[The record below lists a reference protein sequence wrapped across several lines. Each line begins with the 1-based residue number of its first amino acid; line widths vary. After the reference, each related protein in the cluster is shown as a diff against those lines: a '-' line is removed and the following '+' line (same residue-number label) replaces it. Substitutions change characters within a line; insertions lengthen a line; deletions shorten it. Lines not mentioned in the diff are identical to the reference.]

1 MRSPVGSHGDSRTTV
16 APTSATLPSS
26 TVPSATAAAASAV
39 KNTPYVVQPDD
50 NFWSISKKVYGD
62 PAYYR
67 ALFAYNSDRYP
78 HAEDV
83 RAGSVLDVPP
93 AEALKQRYPELVA
106 GAVAADG
113 RPADA
118 MLAGGRPVAAA
129 QATYTVREG
138 DTLFD
143 IARRQLGKA
152 SRWTEV
158 YELNRQA
165 LGENLENLRPGTQLV
180 LPQ

>member
-1 MRSPVGSHGDSRTTV
+1 MPVA
-16 APTSATLPSS
+16 AP
-26 TVPSATAAAASAV
+26 AV

-62 PAYYR
+62 NNYYR

-93 AEALKQRYPELVA
+93 AEVLKQRYPELVS
-106 GAVAADG
+106 GAVGGDG
-113 RPADA
+113 RPTDVS
-118 MLAGGRPVAAA
+118 LAGSRSAAAAA
-129 QATYTVREG
+129 QASYTVREG

-152 SRWTEV
+152 SRWNEI
-158 YELNRQA
+158 YELNRAA
-165 LGENLENLRPGTQLV
+165 LGENLENLRPGMQIQ